1 MNDCNNCGCR
11 SSEIVRAGGCPRRDH
26 ADPSDRYAESVA
38 VRYPDPLEPHPLARW
53 RELQGPVIAVLIVFV
68 FTTGV
73 GLGAWLERLP

>member
-1 MNDCNNCGCR
+1 MNDCTNCGCR
-11 SSEIVRAGGCPRRDH
+11 SSEIVRAGGCQRKPR
-26 ADPSDRYAESVA
+26 ESLAARA
-38 VRYPDPLEPHPLARW
+38 VDDDLAPHPLARW